1 MVKRT
6 LRIVLTPFMLITRL
20 MLGIAAFIT
29 SIASTIIGLAVTVF
43 LLLSV
48 IAFAIG
54 YWQNGF
60 AFMALALLVSPIG
73 LPAIANFL
81 LNRMDHILGFFEGLL
96 C

>member
-1 MVKRT
+1 MKLT
-6 LRIVLTPFMLITRL
+6 LRILLTPVMLITRL
-20 MLGIAAFIT
+20 MLGLAAFVT
-29 SIASTIIGLAVTVF
+29 SIASTVIGLATGLFV
-43 LLLSV
+43 LLGV
-48 IAFAIG
+48 IDFTIG

-73 LPAIANFL
+73 LPAVANFL